1 MPGKILDVVLKLA
14 TAVAGERGWLNEKIN
29 GLLINRLVSAAR
41 SRPHP
46 WSTRD
51 PYISWSGLTDRSFS
65 ARLLPVAAIQ
75 DLPEIGS
82 VSQLFAADATGG
94 QRQCP
99 KSTSLFAAF
108 AQYLTDGFIRT
119 QMENEDAK
127 EDRRRTTSNH
137 EIDLSPLYGRTEAQ
151 TRVLRPLDD
160 TDGQRGRLKSQ
171 ILNGEEYPPFLYD
184 EDGKV
189 MREFLDE
196 RGNSILDLPLGV
208 TKPWVKKET
217 LFAVGGD
224 RVNAAPQTS
233 MINTLLLREH
243 NRLAG
248 MIESFNSDW
257 DDEQVFQTA
266 RNVLIVIFLK
276 IVVEEYINHINTSP
290 FRLRALPNVCWT
302 ANWNR
307 PNWITAEFS
316 LLYRWHSL
324 VPEQM
329 VWNGQ
334 AIPGTKLL
342 LDNSIL
348 IERGLTNAFVDVSA
362 NGATALGL
370 GNTASFLVPFETR
383 AIEQARL
390 LRIDSYNAYRRA
402 MGMKPADSFRDVV
415 GRSAN
420 TTEDARRQALA
431 DALERRYT
439 SVDRLEFYV
448 GLFAEP
454 RAANGPLP
462 ALMTAMVAMD
472 AFSQALTNPLL
483 SEHVWGNDTVREA
496 TFTRQGLDAIKGT
509 TSLRDILE
517 RNDKHKTLGDR
528 FVGMTRP
535 EWRQR

>member
-14 TAVAGERGWLNEKIN
+14 TAVAGKSGWLNEKIN
-29 GLLINRLVSAAR
+29 GLLINRLVSAGR

-46 WSTRD
+46 WSTRND
-51 PYISWSGLTDRSFS
+51 YVSWSGLTDRSFN
-65 ARLLPVAAIQ
+65 ARLLPPADAEG
-75 DLPEIGS
+75 LPEIGA
-82 VSQLFAADATGG
+82 VAQLFAADPAIG
-94 QRQCP
+94 QRPCP

-119 QMENEDAK
+119 QMENEEAK
-127 EDRRRTTSNH
+127 EDRRKTTSNH

-151 TRVLRPLDD
+151 TRVLRLLDE
-160 TDGQRGRLKSQ
+160 TDGRRGRLKSQ
-171 ILNGEEYPPFLYD
+171 LLAGEEYPAFLYD

-189 MREFLDE
+189 RREFLDE
-196 RGNSILDLPLGV
+196 RGNPILDLPLGV
-208 TKPWVKKET
+208 TKPWAKKET

-224 RVNAAPQTS
+224 RVNAAPQTT

-248 MIESFNSDW
+248 MIESVNPGW
-257 DDEQVFQTA
+257 DDERVFQTA
-266 RNVLIVIFLK
+266 RNVLIVLFIK

-290 FRLRALPNVCWT
+290 FSLRALPQAAWT
-302 ANWNR
+302 AKWNR

-334 AIPGTKLL
+334 AIPGTQLL

-362 NGATALGL
+362 NGATELGL
-370 GNTASFLVPFETR
+370 GNTASFLVPFETK
-383 AIEQARL
+383 AVEQARM
-390 LRIDSYNAYRRA
+390 LRIDSYNAYRKA
-402 MGMKPADSFRDVV
+402 MGMKAASSFRDVV
-415 GRSAN
+415 GRASPN
-420 TTEDARRQALA
+420 PVEEARRQALA
-431 DALERRYT
+431 DALERRYG
-439 SVDRLEFYV
+439 SIDRLEFYV

-454 RAANGPLP
+454 RAENGPLP
-462 ALMTAMVAMD
+462 SLLTAMVAMD

-483 SEHVWGNDTVREA
+483 SLHVWGNDEVRLQ
-496 TFTRQGLDAIKGT
+496 TFTRQGLDAIEGT
-509 TSLRDILE
+509 TSLRDVLK
-517 RNDKHKTLGDR
+517 RNGNGLGDR

-535 EWRQR
+535 EWRPR